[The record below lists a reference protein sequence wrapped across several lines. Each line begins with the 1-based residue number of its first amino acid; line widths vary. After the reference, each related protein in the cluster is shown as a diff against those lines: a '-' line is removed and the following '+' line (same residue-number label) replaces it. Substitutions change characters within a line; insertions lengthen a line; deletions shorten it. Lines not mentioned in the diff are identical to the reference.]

1 MFFLVKFM
9 PHIITSVAVFT
20 AIFTHYFLS
29 KKFWQPCFIAALIS
43 TGLAYCLL
51 LYLPIELPSDT
62 ISQSTLALK
71 MSYFTFGSSLVLA
84 ILIGYVMKLMPRF
97 FK

>member
-1 MFFLVKFM
+1 MFFLAKFM

-20 AIFTHYFLS
+20 AIFTHYFLM

-43 TGLAYCLL
+43 TGVAYCLL
-51 LYLPIELPSDT
+51 LYLPIELPSET
-62 ISQSTLALK
+62 ITQSALALK

-84 ILIGYVMKLMPRF
+84 ILIGYVMKLMPGS